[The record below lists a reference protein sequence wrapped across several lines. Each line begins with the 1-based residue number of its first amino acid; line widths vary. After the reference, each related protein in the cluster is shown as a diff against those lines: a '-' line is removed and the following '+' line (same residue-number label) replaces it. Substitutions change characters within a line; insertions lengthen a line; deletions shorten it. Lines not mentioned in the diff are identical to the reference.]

1 MYIAIK
7 SFVSVQFRAL
17 GTTPDLKLVN
27 EPMDIVIYVSLH
39 HLTLK
44 DWILVGGVLKCLF
57 LVGGRFLESV
67 LLSVCELCT
76 FSSLISWIKE
86 FIRFFLPEY
95 VNPKKSSTS
104 TK

>member
-44 DWILVGGVLKCLF
+44 DLDFGRGRIEMFIFGRREISGKCLAQ
-57 LVGGRFLESV
+57 RM
-67 LLSVCELCT
+67 
-76 FSSLISWIKE
+76 
-86 FIRFFLPEY
+86 
-95 VNPKKSSTS
+95 
-104 TK
+104 